1 MSDMDQPLSLEE
13 QQAERAWA
21 AWASGSA
28 ATGTADRGWHDA
40 MAAAMAAIGARSG
53 PAPAHLQQRL
63 QQAAS
68 AECARRQPRQAASMQ
83 PDDGRPVGFVR
94 GMLLGAAAGVLAS
107 VLVLNGPSP
116 DPIAERQALVAAGIQ
131 PIAWQPGPSTAHGTV
146 AGDVVWDGDTQRGF
160 LRIEGLSSLDAS
172 RAYQLWIVDGER
184 PGSAPVD
191 GGVFRLAGPREQVV
205 EIQARL
211 PIGSAKAFVVTVEEA
226 SGVVVSA
233 QEDVVAIAGG

>member
-1 MSDMDQPLSLEE
+1 MSGMDQPLSLEE

-21 AWASGSA
+21 AWDSGSA
-28 ATGTADRGWHDA
+28 ATGTADRGWHEA
-40 MAAAMAAIGARSG
+40 MAAAMAAIGARGG
-53 PAPAHLQQRL
+53 PAPAQLQHRL
-63 QQAAS
+63 QQAAA
-68 AECARRQPRQAASMQ
+68 AECARRQSLQAA
-83 PDDGRPVGFVR
+83 PVRPSHRRPTGFVR

-107 VLVLNGPSP
+107 LLILGKSSP
-116 DPIAERQALVAAGIQ
+116 DPIAERQALVAAGIR

-146 AGDVVWDGDTQRGF
+146 AGDVVWDVDAQRGF

-191 GGVFRLAGPREQVV
+191 GGVFRLTGPTEQLVP
-205 EIQARL
+205 IQARL
-211 PIGSAKAFVVTVEEA
+211 PVGSAQAFVVTVEQA